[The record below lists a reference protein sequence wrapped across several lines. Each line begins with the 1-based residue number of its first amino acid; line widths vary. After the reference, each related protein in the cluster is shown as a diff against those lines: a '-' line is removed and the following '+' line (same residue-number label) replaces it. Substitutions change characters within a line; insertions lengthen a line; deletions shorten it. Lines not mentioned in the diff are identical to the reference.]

1 MPRITKTGALKI
13 SLVSIVTVIVIEGF
27 AGLYVGSLALL
38 SDAAHAAFDAF
49 STLILLVSARIA
61 LKPADED
68 HTYGHGK
75 IEAIGSLM
83 GGVILFVLAVVI
95 IGEAASRL
103 STGVNAI
110 HPGVLGY
117 AAATYTIAI
126 DFLRMGILTA
136 ALTET
141 SLSVKAGLYDAISD
155 FASTILAFVGLASAS
170 LGYPVGDTAAS
181 VIVAS
186 LLGYLSIKLI
196 HSTSMDLSD
205 AVSEKLVQSILA
217 EIRKTDEV
225 LKCKELRV
233 RRVGD
238 VTFVDAVIGVS
249 PHVGLI
255 GADTIA
261 ARIEANLQK
270 LLGKS
275 SIMIHIEPWEWEI
288 PIEMQVRAATNKV
301 EGARG
306 LHNLSVTTVDD
317 GHYVT
322 LHVQVDPSLPLDK
335 AHEIAERVETGIE
348 SVIPQLRRVTVHI
361 EPSRP
366 ERSRGIIVNDKS
378 VSDAVKSIVES
389 HRFVAEISSIILYS
403 ADDQLRI
410 DIICLFKG
418 EENIAKIHD
427 AITKIEEDIKARF
440 SNAIV
445 TIHAE
450 PSRRVKEIPRRTD

>member
-1 MPRITKTGALKI
+1 MPRITKTGALKV
-13 SLVSIVTVIVIEGF
+13 SLVSIVTVIVIEGL
-27 AGLYVGSLALL
+27 AGLYVGSLALQ

-49 STLILLVSARIA
+49 STLILLISARIS

-83 GGVILFVLAVVI
+83 GGVILLVLAAVI
-95 IGEAASRL
+95 IGEAALRIS
-103 STGVNAI
+103 SGVNI
-110 HPGVLGY
+110 VHPGLLGY

-126 DFLRMGILTA
+126 DFLRMGILNA
-136 ALTET
+136 ALTQT

-155 FASTILAFVGLASAS
+155 FAATILAFVGLASAS
-170 LGYPVGDTAAS
+170 FGYPIGDTAAS
-181 VIVAS
+181 IIVAS

-205 AVSEKLVQSILA
+205 AVSGKLVQSILA

-233 RRVGD
+233 RHVGD

-255 GADTIA
+255 DADTIA
-261 ARIEANLQK
+261 ARIEAGLQK

-288 PIEMQVRAATNKV
+288 PVEMQVRLATSKV

-306 LHNLSVTTVDD
+306 MHNLSVTTVDD
-317 GHYVT
+317 GQYVT

-335 AHEIAERVETGIE
+335 AHEIAEGVERGIQK
-348 SVIPQLRRVTVHI
+348 VIPQVRRVTVHI

-366 ERSRGIIVNDKS
+366 ERSQGTMFEDKS
-378 VSDAVKSIVES
+378 VSDAVRSIIES
-389 HRFVAEISSIILYS
+389 HRLVAETSSIVLYS
-403 ADDQLRI
+403 TGDQLRI
-410 DIICLFKG
+410 DINCLFKG
-418 EENIAKIHD
+418 EENIARIHD
-427 AITKIEEDIKARF
+427 AITKMEEDIKAQF

-450 PSRRVKEIPRRTD
+450 PARRLEQVPKRTD